1 MPVVLFGLIFFLL
14 LGVGAVLARRNVQA
28 GRSDSRGAVRVAATV
43 GLGLLA
49 AQLLEAH
56 HTWIGAEVYVLMGAL
71 SWALFIATSTWVS
84 YVALE
89 PYVRR
94 HWPQA
99 LIAWTRL
106 LAGRW
111 RDRRVGRD
119 LLIGAVAGLA
129 TVIIDRGSLWLAAW
143 RSGDAVLWFVDL
155 SGLSSGGALAA
166 AFLRSVVQSTV
177 FPIDW
182 LFFLLLFR
190 LLVRRPWLVVL
201 IGTAIPVALNSGFI
215 TDPLLQLPL
224 AILSSAVVVL
234 LLTHYGLLA
243 GAAAMFVDMMSS
255 SVIVSLD
262 LSSFFSR
269 TMVAGVL
276 LLASP
281 AILGFYTSMSG
292 RSLVGRRFELSEN

>member
-1 MPVVLFGLIFFLL
+1 
-14 LGVGAVLARRNVQA
+14 
-28 GRSDSRGAVRVAATV
+28 
-43 GLGLLA
+43 
-49 AQLLEAH
+49 
-56 HTWIGAEVYVLMGAL
+56 MGAL

-129 TVIIDRGSLWLAAW
+129 TVVIDRGSLWLATW

-155 SGLSSGGALAA
+155 NGLASGGALAA

-182 LFFLLLFR
+182 LFVLLLFR
-190 LLVRRPWLVVL
+190 LLFQRPWLVVL

-243 GAAAMFVDMMSS
+243 GAAGDVRGHDVVFGD
-255 SVIVSLD
+255 
-262 LSSFFSR
+262 R
-269 TMVAGVL
+269 VAG
-276 LLASP
+276 
-281 AILGFYTSMSG
+281 
-292 RSLVGRRFELSEN
+292 SLVVLQPHDGRRRAAPRVAGDPRLLRVDGGSIARRAAIRVERELILSFQLRRPCGMGYPAAATAVPPAGIT